1 MQGTDQ
7 ELIALEQRF
16 WQTMVDGNTDDAL
29 RMLAEPAGM
38 VSSHGAMQFDHA
50 GYRKMADN
58 DDYKLVSYQ
67 LSEFGVLRPTPD
79 VAILTY
85 NVDQKTS
92 IKGEEVQ
99 EQMCDSSTW
108 VRRDNQWICALHT
121 ETPLQKH

>member
-1 MQGTDQ
+1 MRGTDQ

-58 DDYKLVSYQ
+58 DDYKLVSYT

-85 NVDQKTS
+85 NVDQTTN
-92 IKGEEVQ
+92 IKGQ
-99 EQMCDSSTW
+99 ELQERMCDTSTW
-108 VRRDNQWICALHT
+108 VRRDGQWVCAIHT

>member
-58 DDYKLVSYQ
+58 DDYNAH
-67 LSEFGVLRPTPD
+67 R
-79 VAILTY
+79 
-85 NVDQKTS
+85 
-92 IKGEEVQ
+92 
-99 EQMCDSSTW
+99 
-108 VRRDNQWICALHT
+108 
-121 ETPLQKH
+121 

>member
-58 DDYKLVSYQ
+58 EDYKLVSYQ

-85 NVDQKTS
+85 NVDQTTNMSLYGWLTYVGHSCEK
-92 IKGEEVQ
+92 
-99 EQMCDSSTW
+99 
-108 VRRDNQWICALHT
+108 
-121 ETPLQKH
+121 

>member
-85 NVDQKTS
+85 NGDQKTS

>member
-85 NVDQKTS
+85 NVDQTTN
-92 IKGEEVQ
+92 IKGQELQ